1 MEEELLKKWDI
12 HRIIQEAVKSSHYEP
27 SSETKSRLKLL
38 EDNQK
43 KFMEKLDNFETKLDE
58 IKELVLKMPKQI
70 FDEGDSRYAS
80 KSYEQILKW
89 IGGIIGSGILGYLGY
104 LIVKLIEL

>member
-43 KFMEKLDNFETKLDE
+43 KFMEK
-58 IKELVLKMPKQI
+58 M
-70 FDEGDSRYAS
+70 
-80 KSYEQILKW
+80 
-89 IGGIIGSGILGYLGY
+89 
-104 LIVKLIEL
+104 